1 MTTAIHSQVD
11 ADGILT
17 LTIDVPGQSMNVITP
32 AVQADLAAAIE
43 RLKTDAA
50 VKGAVLTSGKA
61 SGFMA
66 GADLKGMGALFG
78 GGAAAAGAGGDPQ
91 TTPKSE
97 MAALFDGV
105 FALNRLLRD
114 LETCGKPVAAAVGG
128 LALGGGLEFVLA
140 CHYRV
145 VADNPRITLGLP
157 EILVGLFPGAG
168 GTQRLPRLMGI
179 QPALMYLLQGK
190 TMSPQEALGL
200 GVVQEVAPADEIVAR
215 AKAWVK
221 ANPHGGVQPWD
232 TKNFKF
238 PGGPASAMAPGFAQ
252 TFMAGTAM
260 THVNAGDNMNAPRAV
275 LSAVYEGTQVPMD
288 TALRIE
294 SKYFA
299 KVIADPQ
306 AGNMIRSLFVSK
318 QAAEKG
324 ARRPKDV
331 PPAPTQKIAMLGA
344 GLMGAGIAM
353 VSAQAGIE
361 VVLLDT
367 TREAADKG
375 KQYTADRLARKQT
388 PADKAQAILDRI
400 HPTTDY
406 ADLAG
411 CDLVIEAVF
420 ETREIKANVTKQA
433 QAVLGD
439 VIFGSNTSTLPIT
452 GLAEAWGR
460 PENFIGIHFF
470 SPVEK
475 MPLVEIIV
483 GKKTGAAAIAK
494 ALDYVAQIRKTP
506 IVVNDSRGFYT
517 SRCFGT
523 YVQEGLA
530 LLGEGTVPALI
541 ENVGRQ
547 MGMPVGPLAVND
559 EVGLDLSYKVA
570 QQTKQDL
577 GDAYQGGPGEAVI
590 ETMYALGR
598 FGRKNAKGFYVYPE
612 GGAKKYLWPE
622 LVETVAGSLADVQP
636 DAAAVKERLL
646 YRQLVECARCMAEA
660 VLETPQDGDL
670 GAIFGWGF
678 APFTGGPFAH
688 MDTVGIAQ
696 VVATLDRLAQAH
708 GARFAPPQMLRDMAA
723 RGETFYGRAAARQA
737 A

>member
-1 MTTAIHSQVD
+1 MTDTAIRSDLD

-32 AVQADLAAAIE
+32 EVQRDLAAAIA
-43 RLKTDAA
+43 RLKAEPDI
-50 VKGAVLTSGKA
+50 KGAVLTSGKA

-78 GGAAAAGAGGDPQ
+78 SGAALPEG
-91 TTPKSE
+91 KSK

-105 FALNRLLRD
+105 FQLNRLLRD
-114 LETCGKPVAAAVGG
+114 LETCGKPVAAAVNG
-128 LALGGGLEFVLA
+128 LALGGGLEFILA

-157 EILVGLFPGAG
+157 EVMVGLFPGAG
-168 GTQRLPRLMGI
+168 GTQRLPRLMGV

-190 TMSPQEALGL
+190 NMSPQEALGF
-200 GVVQEVAPADEIVAR
+200 GVVQAVVPADDVLAT

-221 ANPHGGVQPWD
+221 ANPTKGVQPWD
-232 TKNFKF
+232 EKNFKF
-238 PGGPASAMAPGFAQ
+238 PGGVGMFNPGFVQ
-252 TFMAGTAM
+252 TFIAGTAM
-260 THVNAGDNMNAPRAV
+260 TAKTTNHNMNAPIAI
-275 LSAVYEGTQVPMD
+275 LSAVYEGAQLPMD
-288 TALRIE
+288 TAIRVE

-299 KVIADPQ
+299 KVVADPQ

-331 PPAPTQKIAMLGA
+331 TPMPPRKIGMLGA
-344 GLMGAGIAM
+344 GLMGAGVAM
-353 VSAQAGIE
+353 VSAQAGID
-361 VVLLDT
+361 VVLLD
-367 TREAADKG
+367 RSQADAEKG
-375 KQYTADRLARKQT
+375 KQYTADRLAKKRT
-388 PADKAQAILDRI
+388 DPAKMAAILDRI

-411 CDLVIEAVF
+411 CDLIIEAVF
-420 ETREIKANVTKQA
+420 EARDIKADVTGKTE
-433 QAVLGD
+433 AVVGAD
-439 VIFGSNTSTLPIT
+439 TIFGSNTSTLPIT
-452 GLAEAWGR
+452 GLAEAWSK

-483 GKKTGAAAIAK
+483 GKKTGPQAIAK
-494 ALDYVAQIRKTP
+494 ALDYVAAIRKTP

-523 YVQEGLA
+523 YVQEGLT
-530 LLGEGTVPALI
+530 LLGEGANPALI
-541 ENVGRQ
+541 ENVGKQ

-559 EVGLDLSYKVA
+559 EVGLDLSYKVGK
-570 QQTKQDL
+570 QTRADL
-577 GDAYQGGPGEAVI
+577 GEAYKPGPADGVI
-590 ETMYALGR
+590 EKMNELGR
-598 FGRKNAKGFYVYPE
+598 FGRKNAKGFYVYPDAP
-612 GGAKKYLWPE
+612 AKKYIWPE
-622 LVETVAGSLADVQP
+622 LVATVAGGLAVEQP
-636 DAAAVKERLL
+636 SADAVKERLL
-646 YRQLVECARCMAEA
+646 YRQLVETARCFAEG
-660 VLETPQDGDL
+660 VLETPEDGDL

-678 APFTGGPFAH
+678 APFTGGPFSH
-688 MDTVGIAQ
+688 MDTIGIGN

-708 GARFAPPQMLRDMAA
+708 GERFAPPQLLRDMAA
-723 RGETFYGRAAARQA
+723 AGETFYGRARLKAAA
-737 A
+737 